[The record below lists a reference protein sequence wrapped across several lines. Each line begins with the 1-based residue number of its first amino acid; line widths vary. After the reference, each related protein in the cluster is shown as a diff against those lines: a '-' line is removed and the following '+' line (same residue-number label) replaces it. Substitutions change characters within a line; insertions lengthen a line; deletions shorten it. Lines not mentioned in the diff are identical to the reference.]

1 MSYSVVHKY
10 GIHGLKND
18 ETGKEYYF
26 PSLNIREVINL
37 KQMFEEIK
45 N

>member
-1 MSYSVVHKY
+1 MSYSVVHGY
-10 GIHGLKND
+10 RIHGLKSD

-26 PSLNIREVINL
+26 PHLSIREVINL